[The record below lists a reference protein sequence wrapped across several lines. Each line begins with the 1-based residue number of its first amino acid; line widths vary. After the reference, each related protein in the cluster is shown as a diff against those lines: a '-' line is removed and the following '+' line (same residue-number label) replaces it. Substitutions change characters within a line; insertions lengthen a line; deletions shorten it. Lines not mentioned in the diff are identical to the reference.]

1 MALYLNYND
10 FKFQVGDTVRIK
22 QSIIEGGK
30 KRSQNFE
37 GIVMKIRGN
46 KGEKTFTVRKI
57 SSGIGVERIYPI
69 DSPNIEDIK
78 VTSKGKVRRADLSY
92 LRDRTGRLA
101 LKVKRDYGTNVAN
114 GNPAAA
120 KSPAK

>member
-1 MALYLNYND
+1 MALYLNYIDIN
-10 FKFQVGDTVRIK
+10 FQVGDTIRIK

-46 KGEKTFTVRKI
+46 KGEKTFIVRKI

-78 VTSKGKVRRADLSY
+78 VISKGKVRRADLSY

-114 GNPAAA
+114 GNLAAA
-120 KSPAK
+120 KSPTK

>member
-10 FKFQVGDTVRIK
+10 INFQVGDTIRVK

-30 KRSQNFE
+30 KRTQNFE
-37 GIVMKIRGN
+37 GLVMKIRGT
-46 KGEKTFTVRKI
+46 KDEKTFTIRKI

-78 VTSKGKVRRADLSY
+78 VVKKGKVRRADLSY
-92 LRDRTGRLA
+92 LRNRTGRLA
-101 LKVKRDYGTNVAN
+101 LKVKQDYSTVKTADVSKS
-114 GNPAAA
+114 AA
-120 KSPAK
+120 K